1 MSCLCLQVY
10 ISQMR
15 RGSSD
20 CDQVP
25 RRMEFHEH
33 KQLEASCKQK
43 TLLTC
48 KSTHKDNKYL
58 SKIQLFICG
67 NIWLIFLHK
76 KKSIFEFDD
85 YSKKCFLDISNNFTV
100 ERWPVLLFFSWH
112 IKQTD
117 QKALS
122 LHLTAIVWANSFS
135 APFCSSITLNIT
147 VAAFYLSHPFSH
159 HCHPHHYR
167 PMPSWM
173 PGQSSF
179 LFRWTSSA
187 QRAADWIYKH
197 KEMCSLIQSGYPWQ
211 GIFGWNTIF

>member
-1 MSCLCLQVY
+1 MN
-10 ISQMR
+10 IN
-15 RGSSD
+15 SSKLPVNRKH
-20 CDQVP
+20 CSHANRPTKIINTCRKSSYSFVGIYDQY
-25 RRMEFHEH
+25 F
-33 KQLEASCKQK
+33 
-43 TLLTC
+43 
-48 KSTHKDNKYL
+48 
-58 SKIQLFICG
+58 FI
-67 NIWLIFLHK
+67 
-76 KKSIFEFDD
+76 KKSPSLNLMTIVRNVFWI
-85 YSKKCFLDISNNFTV
+85 YPTIL
-100 ERWPVLLFFSWH
+100 RWKGHHFYFFFSWH

>member
-1 MSCLCLQVY
+1 MN
-10 ISQMR
+10 IN
-15 RGSSD
+15 SSKLPVNRKH
-20 CDQVP
+20 CSPANRPTKIINICRKSSYSFVGIYDQY
-25 RRMEFHEH
+25 FFI
-33 KQLEASCKQK
+33 K
-43 TLLTC
+43 T
-48 KSTHKDNKYL
+48 
-58 SKIQLFICG
+58 
-67 NIWLIFLHK
+67 
-76 KKSIFEFDD
+76 SIFDD
-85 YSKKCFLDISNNFTV
+85 YNKKCFLDISNNFTV
-100 ERWPVLLFFSWH
+100 ERSPFLLFFSWH

-173 PGQSSF
+173 PGQSSL

>member
-1 MSCLCLQVY
+1 MN
-10 ISQMR
+10 IN
-15 RGSSD
+15 SSKLPVNRKH
-20 CDQVP
+20 CSPANRPTKIINICRKSSYSFVGIYDQY
-25 RRMEFHEH
+25 FFI
-33 KQLEASCKQK
+33 K
-43 TLLTC
+43 T
-48 KSTHKDNKYL
+48 
-58 SKIQLFICG
+58 
-67 NIWLIFLHK
+67 
-76 KKSIFEFDD
+76 SIFDD
-85 YSKKCFLDISNNFTV
+85 YNKKCFLDISNNFTV